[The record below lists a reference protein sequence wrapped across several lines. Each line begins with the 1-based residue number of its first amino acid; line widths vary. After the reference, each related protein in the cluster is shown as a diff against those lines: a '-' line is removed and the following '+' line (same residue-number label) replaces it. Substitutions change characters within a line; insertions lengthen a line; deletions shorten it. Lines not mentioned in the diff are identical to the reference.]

1 VYDGAAPARRE
12 NSLGVD
18 PLREREFLN
27 GYAGEVAALYRGRDL
42 RRSF

>member
-27 GYAGEVAALYRGRDL
+27 GYADEVASLYTGMDL